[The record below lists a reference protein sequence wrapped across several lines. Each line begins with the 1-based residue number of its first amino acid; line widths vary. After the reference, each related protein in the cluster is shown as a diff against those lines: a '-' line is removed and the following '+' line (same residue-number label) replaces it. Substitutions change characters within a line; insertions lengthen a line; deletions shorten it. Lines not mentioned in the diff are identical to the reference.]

1 MSTPSRVAPPRRR
14 LTVDARRAM
23 LLELGLKLFG
33 ARGLDDVS
41 VEDIARE
48 AGVSAGLLYHY
59 FGSKKEFHHEVTA
72 HALARL
78 TAVTEPDRSRP
89 PGERVVTGLVAYLEY
104 LRADTTGW
112 SWLLRGGG
120 SGDERMWAI
129 GEAYRRSIEDWVF
142 EALPKGARTPA
153 TRVAVRG
160 WIGSNTE
167 MSLAWLDA
175 GEPALADVV
184 RLMVAV
190 LVAVLDA
197 AGVDPAVLAAL
208 RRDAVRTL
216 AAVTDAGSKRPD
228 GHARAGD
235 ERH

>member
-1 MSTPSRVAPPRRR
+1 MAPEAHEAPARRR
-14 LTVDARRAM
+14 LPVDERRAM
-23 LLELGLKLFG
+23 LLELGLRLFG
-33 ARGLDDVS
+33 ARGLDEVS

-72 HALARL
+72 HALERL
-78 TAVTEPDRSRP
+78 TAVTRPDPTRP
-89 PGERVVTGLVAYLEY
+89 PGERVVAGLVAYLEY

-129 GEAYRRSIEDWVF
+129 GEAYRRTIEDWVF
-142 EALPKGARTPA
+142 EALPVTARTPM

-175 GEPALADVV
+175 GEPPLADVV
-184 RLMVAV
+184 RLMVTV
-190 LVAVLDA
+190 LVAALGA
-197 AGVDPAVLAAL
+197 AGVDPRVLDALGAGAVRALAAL
-208 RRDAVRTL
+208 
-216 AAVTDAGSKRPD
+216 AG
-228 GHARAGD
+228 
-235 ERH
+235 

>member
-1 MSTPSRVAPPRRR
+1 MASEAREAPARRR
-14 LTVDARRAM
+14 LPVDERRAM
-23 LLELGLKLFG
+23 LLELGLRLFG
-33 ARGLDDVS
+33 ARGLDEVS

-59 FGSKKEFHHEVTA
+59 FGSKKEFHHEVTV
-72 HALARL
+72 HALERL

-89 PGERVVTGLVAYLEY
+89 PGERLVTGLVAYLEY

-120 SGDERMWAI
+120 SGDERTWAI

-142 EALPKGARTPA
+142 EALPGTARTPLV
-153 TRVAVRG
+153 RVAVRG

-167 MSLAWLDA
+167 MALAWLDA
-175 GEPALADVV
+175 GEPPAADVV

-190 LVAVLDA
+190 LVAALRAAAVDDEVVDA
-197 AGVDPAVLAAL
+197 LAAEA
-208 RRDAVRTL
+208 DVAL
-216 AAVTDAGSKRPD
+216 ARL
-228 GHARAGD
+228 
-235 ERH
+235 

>member
-1 MSTPSRVAPPRRR
+1 MATRIPEAPARRR
-14 LTVDARRAM
+14 LPVDERRAM
-23 LLELGLKLFG
+23 LLELGLRLFG
-33 ARGLDDVS
+33 ARGLDEVS

-72 HALARL
+72 HALERL

-89 PGERVVTGLVAYLEY
+89 PGERLVAGLMAYLEY

-142 EALPKGARTPA
+142 EALPAAARTPL

-175 GEPALADVV
+175 GEPAPAEVV
-184 RLMVAV
+184 RLMVTV
-190 LVAVLDA
+190 LVAALGA
-197 AGVDPAVLAAL
+197 AGVDAGVLSRLHAEAAPALAAL
-208 RRDAVRTL
+208 DR
-216 AAVTDAGSKRPD
+216 
-228 GHARAGD
+228 
-235 ERH
+235 

>member
-1 MSTPSRVAPPRRR
+1 MASEPHQAPARRR
-14 LTVDARRAM
+14 LSVDERRAM
-23 LLELGLKLFG
+23 LLELGLRLFG
-33 ARGLDDVS
+33 ARGLDEVS

-59 FGSKKEFHHEVTA
+59 FGSKKEFHHEVTS
-72 HALARL
+72 HALGRL
-78 TAVTEPDRSRP
+78 TAVTEPDRGLP
-89 PGERVVTGLVAYLEY
+89 PGERLVAGLFAYLEY

-142 EALPKGARTPA
+142 EALPATARTPLV
-153 TRVAVRG
+153 RVAVRG

-175 GEPALADVV
+175 GEPPAADVV
-184 RLMVAV
+184 RLMVTV
-190 LVAVLDA
+190 LVAALGA
-197 AGVDPAVLAAL
+197 AGVDGRVLEAL
-208 RRDAVRTL
+208 G
-216 AAVTDAGSKRPD
+216 AGA
-228 GHARAGD
+228 GTALGARAG
-235 ERH
+235 